1 MWCKLLPALWWKLL
15 CSCARLEWGGVEGV
29 EGKKKKKKAKAVA
42 SQPSFIHGDRLR
54 GQNVTTR
61 RCILKCKTTASVFKA
76 AAAVFPAAT
85 GRLVSMCQ
93 GCERQ
98 VGATVGG
105 DGWEWWRRR
114 GGGGVESKGKFLF
127 NYPSGVLIDC
137 LAG

>member
-1 MWCKLLPALWWKLL
+1 M
-15 CSCARLEWGGVEGV
+15 EWGGAEGV
-29 EGKKKKKKAKAVA
+29 EEKKKAKAVA

-61 RCILKCKTTASVFKA
+61 RCILKCKTTASAFKA

-85 GRLVSMCQ
+85 GRLVPMCQ

-98 VGATVGG
+98 VGAAVGG
-105 DGWEWWRRR
+105 ERVGSGGGAE
-114 GGGGVESKGKFLF
+114 GGGVESKGKFLF
-127 NYPSGVLIDC
+127 NYPSGVLIDR